1 VSVIDTDPLSA
12 TYNQVTDTIDVGTNP
27 YGVAV
32 VPDGTRAYVTNSAD
46 GTVSVIDTDPT
57 SGTYNQVIGSPIVV
71 GNNPTGLAVSPD
83 GTPQR
88 AYVANSN
95 DGTVSV
101 IDIDPTSGTYNQVI
115 GSAIIV
121 GSSPIGVAVAQD
133 GLRVYVTDNA
143 DGTVSVIDTDSASGT
158 YNQVIDTITVGSGAI
173 GVVVSPD
180 GTSLYVANQYDG
192 TVSVIDIDLSSAT
205 YGDVVDTI
213 STPDP
218 DNFGNPGNPFGVAV
232 SSDGGRD
239 RLYVTNNYTYTRTGM
254 WVIDISRT
262 SPLYNRVIDVVSNQG
277 PKPSN
282 GVAVTPVSADPAVP
296 TRVYRANAATNDV
309 SVFDTSPEGPA
320 GSLSNP
326 YAIAFSPA
334 DVSGDVRYA
343 YVTNFASSN
352 VTVIDTHTYAVVAEI
367 EVGWDPTGVAVS
379 KAGPKKGY
387 AYVASES
394 DYTVAVI
401 KPDFTV
407 EEVIDVGRY
416 PQGVVVSA
424 DGAYVYV
431 ANEVSDGQGD
441 YSVSV
446 IRTSDNTVTTITS
459 PDLVEPFGLTIGGK
473 LLYVTNIG
481 TSADRDVAVIDI
493 DPTSGTFHTV
503 LGTVGAGDTND
514 DPHSVG
520 VWL

>member
-1 VSVIDTDPLSA
+1 
-12 TYNQVTDTIDVGTNP
+12 
-27 YGVAV
+27 
-32 VPDGTRAYVTNSAD
+32 
-46 GTVSVIDTDPT
+46 
-57 SGTYNQVIGSPIVV
+57 
-71 GNNPTGLAVSPD
+71 
-83 GTPQR
+83 
-88 AYVANSN
+88 
-95 DGTVSV
+95 
-101 IDIDPTSGTYNQVI
+101 
-115 GSAIIV
+115 
-121 GSSPIGVAVAQD
+121 
-133 GLRVYVTDNA
+133 
-143 DGTVSVIDTDSASGT
+143 
-158 YNQVIDTITVGSGAI
+158 
-173 GVVVSPD
+173 VVVSPD

-239 RLYVTNNYTYTRTGM
+239 RLYVTNNASYTYTGM
-254 WVIDISRT
+254 WVIDIGPT
-262 SPLYNRVIDVVSNQG
+262 SPLYNRVIDVVSIN
-277 PKPSN
+277 KYRPSN

-320 GSLSNP
+320 GSLSTP

-343 YVTNFASSN
+343 YVTNYGSSH

-387 AYVASES
+387 AYVASYADDS
-394 DYTVAVI
+394 VAVI

-407 EEVIDVGRY
+407 EEVIDAGFSPR
-416 PQGVVVSA
+416 GVVVSA

-431 ANEVSDGQGD
+431 ANENSTDGQGT
-441 YSVSV
+441 YIVSV

-459 PDLVEPFGLTIGGK
+459 PDLYREPFGLTIGGK
-473 LLYVTNIG
+473 LLYVTNIA
-481 TSADRDVAVIDI
+481 TNQYRDVAVIDI

-503 LGTVGAGDTND
+503 LGTIGAGDRAD
-514 DPHSVG
+514 DPHVVG